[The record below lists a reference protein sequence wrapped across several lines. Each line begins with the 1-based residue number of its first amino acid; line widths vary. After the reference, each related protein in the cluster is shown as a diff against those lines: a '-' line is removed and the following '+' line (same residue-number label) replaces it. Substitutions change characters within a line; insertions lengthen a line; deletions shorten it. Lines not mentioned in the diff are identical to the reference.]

1 MVAAVLL
8 AIGIGVAA
16 CAAGPGAPDYRFGGI
31 QASVHFPRPAHRL
44 AVAGKDGT
52 LVAWTVVEPHQSDEL
67 AMVSI
72 ASGRNERATASRLA
86 REMLARHPHA
96 LLAGWTGYAPLATA
110 TSCGA
115 THTSVLIDGHLAN
128 EVMLPIGAS
137 AVLRPPCWGSLSMR
151 SGSVDLY
158 ASASGSKQDVDAFL
172 EGPRIIELGR

>member
-1 MVAAVLL
+1 MTATLLL

-16 CAAGPGAPDYRFGGI
+16 CAAGPGAPDYRFGEI
-31 QASVHFPRPAHRL
+31 QASVHFPRPAHRM

-72 ASGRNERATASRLA
+72 APGRNERAAASRLA
-86 REMLARHPHA
+86 RELLTHHPHG

-115 THTSVLIDGHLAN
+115 THTTVLVGGHRAD

-151 SGSVDLY
+151 SGSLDLY
-158 ASASGSKQDVDAFL
+158 ASASGTKQDVDAFL
-172 EGPRIIELGR
+172 AGLRIIELGR